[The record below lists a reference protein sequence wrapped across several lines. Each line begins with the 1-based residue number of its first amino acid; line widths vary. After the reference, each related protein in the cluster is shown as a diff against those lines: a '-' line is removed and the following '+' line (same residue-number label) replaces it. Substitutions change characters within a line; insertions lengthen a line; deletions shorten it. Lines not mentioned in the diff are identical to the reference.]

1 MSKTDRA
8 HIEGIVVAKS
18 IDGEIVGSILWPHD
32 LLRPCTAEVL
42 S

>member
-18 IDGEIVGSILWPHD
+18 IDGEIVGMSSD
-32 LLRPCTAEVL
+32 QM
-42 S
+42 SS